1 MSNYYDV
8 LGVNKTASEDDIKK
22 AYRKKAMKYHPD
34 RNPDDSEAESK
45 FKEVSEAYE
54 VLSNKNTRQQY
65 DRYGS
70 VNPRRS
76 RPASNDF
83 NDFFRTVYRA
93 SASGGNN
100 RGYAGQ
106 TARVVCRCT
115 IEDIAKG
122 RTVKIQFNSND
133 RCSDC
138 RGKGTRD
145 GADRVE
151 CPTCQGNGFVEEV
164 SHFGGMGEV
173 RMQVPC
179 EACNGKC
186 KVIKDEDR
194 CEKCSGSGLVSSLVS
209 VPVDLSRGVTDGV
222 VMRYRHHGLYDDP
235 VGVRGDLLIQIQVQ
249 SHELFELSNYG
260 IMLDVSLTYSEAV
273 LGTEIKIPT
282 IFGPRLIKVP
292 KGTKSGDTKVLQQMG
307 LADERGIRAGMLLT
321 FFIETASPTYYKYKE
336 AVESLKELENEE
348 VLPETFKQRTAID
361 TYLAKETNNG

>member
-1 MSNYYDV
+1 MSNYYDI
-8 LGVNKTASEDDIKK
+8 LGVDKSASEDDIKK

-34 RNPDDSEAESK
+34 RNPDDAEAEAK

-54 VLSNKNTRQQY
+54 VLSNKDTRRQY
-65 DRYGS
+65 DRHGT
-70 VNPRRS
+70 VNPRRAGPS
-76 RPASNDF
+76 SSDF

-93 SASGGNN
+93 STRNNN

-106 TARVVCRCT
+106 QARVVCRCT

-122 RTVKIQFNSND
+122 RTVQVQFNSND
-133 RCSDC
+133 RCPDC
-138 RGKGTRD
+138 RGKGTKD
-145 GADRVE
+145 GSDKIE
-151 CPTCQGNGFVEEV
+151 CPDCSGNGFVEET
-164 SHFGGMGEV
+164 SYFDGMGEV

-179 EACNGKC
+179 RKCEGKG
-186 KVIKDEDR
+186 KSIKDEDK
-194 CEKCSGSGLVSSLVS
+194 CVKCSGSGLVSKLESVS
-209 VPVDLSRGVTDGV
+209 VDLSRGVTDGV
-222 VMRYRHHGLYDDP
+222 VMRYRHHGLYADP

-273 LGTEIKIPT
+273 LGTEIMIPT
-282 IFGPRLIKVP
+282 IFGPRAVKVP

-321 FFIETASPTYYKYKE
+321 FFVETANTTYDKYKE
-336 AVESLKELENEE
+336 AIDSLKKLENEE

-361 TYLAKETNNG
+361 AYLEKETKHG

>member
-8 LGVNKTASEDDIKK
+8 LGVDKSASEDDIKK

-34 RNPDDSEAESK
+34 RNPDDAEAEAK

-65 DRYGS
+65 DRYGTA
-70 VNPRRS
+70 NPRRS
-76 RPASNDF
+76 GPSPNDF
-83 NDFFRTVYRA
+83 GDFFRTVYRA
-93 SASGGNN
+93 SAARNNN

-115 IEDIAKG
+115 IEDIANG
-122 RTVKIQFNSND
+122 RTVQIQFNSND
-133 RCSDC
+133 RCDDC
-138 RGKGTRD
+138 RGKGTKD
-145 GADRVE
+145 GSEKVQCPE
-151 CPTCQGNGFVEEV
+151 CSGNGFVEET
-164 SHFGGMGEV
+164 SHFEGMGEV

-179 EACNGKC
+179 RRCEGKC
-186 KVIKDEDR
+186 KIVRDED
-194 CEKCSGSGLVSSLVS
+194 KCPKCKGSGLVSKLESVS
-209 VPVDLSRGVTDGV
+209 VNLSRGVTDGV

-249 SHELFELSNYG
+249 SHELFELSNFG

-273 LGTEIKIPT
+273 LGTEIMIPT
-282 IFGPRLIKVP
+282 IFGPRAIKVP

-321 FFIETASPTYYKYKE
+321 FFVETANTTYNKYQE

-361 TYLAKETNNG
+361 AYLAKETNNG